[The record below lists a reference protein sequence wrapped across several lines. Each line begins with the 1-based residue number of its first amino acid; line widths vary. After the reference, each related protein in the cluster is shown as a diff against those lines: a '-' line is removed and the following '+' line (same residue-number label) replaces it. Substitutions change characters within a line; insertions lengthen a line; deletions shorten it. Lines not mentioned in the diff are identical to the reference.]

1 MKVVKTWR
9 EVFSKPKY
17 LSIVVL
23 SALVVYI
30 IYFLTPAYGNIISYF
45 QQNNLAGTVKFAF
58 LLFINFR
65 RTILPS
71 SFISM
76 ILLSLFTGILISI
89 LLYRAK
95 IVKNNSV
102 KKIVFMG
109 AIGVF
114 LGVFAPGC
122 ASCGLGIVA
131 LLGFSGVFATLPLK
145 GLEVSYLALFILIF
159 SIIQIS
165 SKIVDA
171 SSCNIILKDGKVKGG
186 EKK

>member
-17 LSIVVL
+17 LSIALL
-23 SALVVYI
+23 SALVFYI
-30 IYFLTPAYGNIISYF
+30 IYFLTSAYGNIISYF
-45 QQNNLAGTVKFAF
+45 QENSFIGTIKFAF
-58 LLFINFR
+58 LLFVNFKE
-65 RTILPS
+65 TILFS

-89 LLYRAK
+89 LLYRAR

-102 KKIVFMG
+102 KKIGFMG
-109 AIGVF
+109 GIGVF
-114 LGVFAPGC
+114 LGIFAPGC

-131 LLGFSGVFATLPLK
+131 LLGFSGIFATLPLK

-165 SKIVDA
+165 SKIGDVN
-171 SSCNIILKDGKVKGG
+171 SCNIMFKDGIVKGG